1 MASTEQQVQIEA
13 TINGNENDES
23 FLDTLIDLL
32 PFEMHVP
39 GYKFCGPGTNLSKR
53 MKQGD
58 KGINPMDEACREHD
72 IAYNDKNTDRR
83 QADRK
88 LAEKAFSR
96 MLAGETPPDE
106 RTVAMMTACCMVS
119 KITFEKFFKRIK
131 KAINLSGKKAKREK
145 KEKKSDKKEG
155 EKKKTIVKSKKSNK
169 NE

>member
-1 MASTEQQVQIEA
+1 MESSEQQIQ
-13 TINGNENDES
+13 TIKADVDGDEYNEES
-23 FLDTLIDLL
+23 FLDALIDLL

-39 GYKFCGPGTNLSKR
+39 GYKFCGPGTKLSKR
-53 MKQGD
+53 IKQGD
-58 KGINPMDEACREHD
+58 VGINLMDEACREHD
-72 IAYNDKNTDRR
+72 IAYSDKNTNRQ

-131 KAINLSGKKAKREK
+131 KAIKLSDKKKN
-145 KEKKSDKKEG
+145 SDKKE
-155 EKKKTIVKSKKSNK
+155 KTVKSKKTNK